1 MIYRCPVD
9 LSDSAKKIW
18 KTVIKELKPSQVL
31 TIVDL
36 YSIAAYCMEMD
47 LYFSCM
53 DKISINSGVVKM
65 IQGTQVLNVVSPY
78 YKIAKTALTNAKS
91 IGDRFGFN
99 LLSRQK
105 IKNTEDSNEKD
116 ILDEV

>member
-1 MIYRCPVD
+1 MNYRCPIE

-18 KTVIKELKPSQVL
+18 KTVIKELRPSQAI

-36 YSIAAYCMEMD
+36 YSISAYCMEMD
-47 LYFSCM
+47 LYFNCM
-53 DKISINSGVVKM
+53 AKVAEKSGVTKM

-78 YKIAKTALTNAKS
+78 YKNAKTALGNAKS

-116 ILDEV
+116 ALDEI

>member
-1 MIYRCPVD
+1 MNYRCPVE

-18 KTVIKELKPSQVL
+18 KTVIKELRPSQVI

-47 LYFSCM
+47 LYFHCM
-53 DKISINSGVVKM
+53 GKIATTSGVTKM
-65 IQGTQVLNVVSPY
+65 IQGTQVLNIVSPY
-78 YKIAKTALTNAKS
+78 YKNAKTALNNAKS

-105 IKNTEDSNEKD
+105 IKNPDDSNEKD
-116 ILDEV
+116 VLDEV